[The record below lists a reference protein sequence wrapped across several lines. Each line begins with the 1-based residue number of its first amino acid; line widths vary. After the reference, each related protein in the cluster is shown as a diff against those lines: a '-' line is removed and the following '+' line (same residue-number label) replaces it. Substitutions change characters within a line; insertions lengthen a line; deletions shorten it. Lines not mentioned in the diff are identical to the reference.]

1 MKNLET
7 FLKKI
12 GVKTDTIAKLSSE
25 EELNVEDFV
34 KNYKESL
41 REVYANDPDFIQ
53 PIKDEIRGSELSK
66 IEHKLKKT
74 FGLTAEEIKDKKFDE
89 IIAFASEKTKSVGS
103 STSDELQKR
112 LVELANENKRLLE
125 EVIPSK
131 ENEAKETIKNFRKD
145 TTLRSILASK
155 SLIVN
160 PEVVIPAIQSHLNS
174 NYAIDLG
181 DDGSFVVKTKNG
193 LNPLSEDGTKVVGF
207 EEILDSQL
215 KTLGVL
221 KQSNAGGSSGSSGS
235 SGGERKSLFAKTEGD
250 SPKFNLPGLKV
261 AEANAENM
269 KNIRTF
275 GQ

>member
-34 KNYKESL
+34 KSYKESL

-66 IEHKLKKT
+66 IEHKVKKT
-74 FGLTAEEIKDKKFDE
+74 FGLTSEEIKDKKFDE
-89 IIAFASEKTKSVGS
+89 IIAFASEKSRSIGS
-103 STSDELQKR
+103 STTDELQKK

-145 TTLRSILASK
+145 TTLRSILSSK
-155 SLIVN
+155 PLIVN
-160 PEVVIPAIQSHLNS
+160 PDVVLPAIQSHLNA
-174 NYAIDLG
+174 NYSIDLG

-193 LNPLSEDGTKVVGF
+193 LNPLNEDGTKVVGF
-207 EEILDSQL
+207 EDILDSQL
-215 KTLGVL
+215 KSLGVL
-221 KQSNAGGSSGSSGS
+221 KQSNAGSGSSAGLP
-235 SGGERKSLFAKTEGD
+235 GTGERRSIFEKKEGD
-250 SPKFNLPGLKV
+250 SPKFNLPGMKV
-261 AEANAENM
+261 AEANAEKM

>member
-12 GVKTDTIAKLSSE
+12 GVKSETISKLSSE

-34 KNYKESL
+34 KTYKESL

-66 IEHKLKKT
+66 IEHKIKKT
-74 FGLTAEEIKDKKFDE
+74 FGLSSDEIKDKKFDE
-89 IIAFASEKTKSVGS
+89 IISLASEKSKSVGS
-103 STSDELQKR
+103 STTDDLQKK

-145 TTLRSILASK
+145 STLRSILSSK
-155 SLIVN
+155 SLIVS
-160 PEVVIPAIQSHLNS
+160 PEVVIPAIQTHLNS
-174 NYAIDLG
+174 NYSIDLG
-181 DDGSFVVKTKNG
+181 EDGSFIVKTKNG
-193 LNPLSEDGTKVVGF
+193 LNPLNEDGTKVVGF

-221 KQSNAGGSSGSSGS
+221 KQSNAGTSGGTT
-235 SGGERKSLFAKTEGD
+235 GGERKSIFTKTEGE

-261 AEANAENM
+261 AEENAEKM

-275 GQ
+275 GNK